1 MEFEKLNATQPLH
14 EVSSTREVE
23 LLLVDDHAVVRAG
36 FSALLSLSENVK
48 VIGEAERG
56 EQAIQLY
63 QALQPDVVVMDLSMP
78 GIGGLEAIR
87 RIIMRDPAATILVYS
102 VHHEQV
108 YVQRAIEAGA
118 KGYITKN
125 SAPGLLLAAIDAIM
139 QGERYIEPGLSKNAG
154 SLTDTAS
161 LKAVI
166 ETFSPREFD
175 VFRLLAQGLTNQ
187 KIADHLCLGY
197 KTIANYATQ
206 VKKKLQVETTTELAH
221 IAVNLDLL
229 IK

>member
-1 MEFEKLNATQPLH
+1 MAFESPHPTQRSNPLTS
-14 EVSSTREVE
+14 ELK

-36 FSALLSLSENVK
+36 FSVLLSLSDNIR
-48 VIGEAERG
+48 VIAEAERG
-56 EQAIQLY
+56 EQAIRLY
-63 QALQPDVVVMDLSMP
+63 QELKPDVVIMDLSMP

-87 RIIMRDPAATILVYS
+87 RIVLRDPKATILVYS

-125 SAPGLLLAAIDAIM
+125 SAPELLLDAIRVIM
-139 QGERYIEPGLSKNAG
+139 QGGCYIEPGLNKSAG
-154 SLTDTAS
+154 NPVGGGSAQ
-161 LKAVI
+161 AII

-187 KIADHLCLGY
+187 KIADHLCLGQ

-206 VKKKLQVETTTELAH
+206 VKKKLKVETTTELAH